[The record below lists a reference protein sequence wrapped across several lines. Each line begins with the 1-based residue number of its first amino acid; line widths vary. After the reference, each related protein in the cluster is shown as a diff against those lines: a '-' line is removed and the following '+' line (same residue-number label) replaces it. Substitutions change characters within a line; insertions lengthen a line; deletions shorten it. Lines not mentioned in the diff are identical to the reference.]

1 MTSAAVEATA
11 HDTGEAHVHR
21 GPTPR
26 PLGPQRRRLA
36 ALALPAVAAI
46 LARVL
51 TGPHTIDDAYI
62 TFRYARN
69 FAEGLGLVYNP
80 GEWVLG
86 TTAPLWAVVLASG
99 YKLGFTDLPWL
110 ATCVSAV
117 CDAATVTL
125 LVRCALAMGW
135 RPTGAALIGLAWAL
149 NPMSIAFATG
159 GMETSL
165 FVLLSLVVLGLA
177 ARASGHFL
185 SHSESGVSPRG
196 MLHASRLAAA
206 ARLHCECQHNRKGI
220 PLLSSR
226 AAAIGRLHRRMWDSL
241 PFAAGLAAV
250 AVLVRP
256 EGVLLAVV
264 VVAWTWLTYRRQTAL
279 AALAAATP
287 MALGA
292 LTFWLRY
299 GSPLPNSVA
308 AKQVAYLQ
316 TWPFENAVA
325 LLLQAGLP
333 GWSTFLL
340 AQLPAA
346 LGLGLALLG
355 LGALAGLIRRAVPWL
370 QRQSVPW
377 LPFAAF
383 ATLYIAFYVVV
394 GLRGVRLFPWYL
406 VPIEPFYLLG
416 AVAGFA
422 ALTGRGSLARTG
434 PAAESSPARSVVRG
448 TSWLPAL
455 LVLWQLPAVDWRQ
468 PLLPVGENHARE
480 QVMLD
485 VGSGLA
491 DSLPPTAVIAAPEI
505 GALGYAS
512 NLRILDTVG
521 LVSPVAI
528 PYYPL
533 PRDQVLTDNAIPAR
547 LIVDQK
553 PDVVVTLDAFAQ
565 RSLLL
570 DEAFQRD
577 YVLERSIPASVW
589 QSAELLVFRR
599 ATARQLTPR

>member
-1 MTSAAVEATA
+1 MTSAVVAWPAEPAAVAPPDRQPGLDWR
-11 HDTGEAHVHR
+11 HIVVF
-21 GPTPR
+21 
-26 PLGPQRRRLA
+26 
-36 ALALPAVAAI
+36 ALPALVALI
-46 LARVL
+46 ARLL
-51 TGPHTIDDAYI
+51 TGPHAIDDAYI

-86 TTAPLWAVVLASG
+86 TTAPLWAVVLAGG

-110 ATCVSAV
+110 ATFVSAV
-117 CDAATVTL
+117 CDAATVAL
-125 LVRCALAMGW
+125 LVRIALGMGW
-135 RPTGAALIGLAWAL
+135 RPLGATLIGLAWAL

-165 FVLLSLVVLGLA
+165 FVLLSLTVLGLA
-177 ARASGHFL
+177 AQRTHL
-185 SHSESGVSPRG
+185 
-196 MLHASRLAAA
+196 
-206 ARLHCECQHNRKGI
+206 
-220 PLLSSR
+220 PL
-226 AAAIGRLHRRMWDSL
+226 
-241 PFAAGLAAV
+241 AAGLAGA
-250 AVLVRP
+250 AMLVRP
-256 EGVLLAVV
+256 EGALLAAVV
-264 VVAWTWLTYRRQTAL
+264 VGWTFLSRRSQTVL
-279 AALAAATP
+279 VALAAATP
-287 MALGA
+287 MAIGG
-292 LTFWLRY
+292 LTFWLGY

-316 TWPFENAVA
+316 AWPFENAVA

-333 GWSTFLL
+333 GWSTYLL

-355 LGALAGLIRRAVPWL
+355 LGALVMLIRRAVPWL
-370 QRQSVPW
+370 QERSLPW

-383 ATLYIAFYVVV
+383 AALYVGFYVSV
-394 GLRGVRLFPWYL
+394 GLHGVRLFPWYL

-416 AVAGFA
+416 AAAG
-422 ALTGRGSLARTG
+422 LARF
-434 PAAESSPARSVVRG
+434 ARSGRV
-448 TSWLPAL
+448 SWLAAL

-468 PLLPVGENHARE
+468 PLLPAGENHARE

-485 VGSGLA
+485 VGYGLA

-521 LVSPVAI
+521 LISPVAI

-533 PRDQVLTDNAIPAR
+533 PREQVLTDNAIPAH
-547 LIVDQK
+547 LIIDQK

-565 RSLLL
+565 RSLLP

-589 QSAELLVFRR
+589 QSAELLVYRR
-599 ATARQLTPR
+599 VTAGDK

>member
-1 MTSAAVEATA
+1 M
-11 HDTGEAHVHR
+11 
-21 GPTPR
+21 
-26 PLGPQRRRLA
+26 
-36 ALALPAVAAI
+36 
-46 LARVL
+46 L
-51 TGPHTIDDAYI
+51 TGPHAIDDAYI

-69 FAEGLGLVYNP
+69 LAEGLGLVYNP

-86 TTAPLWAVVLASG
+86 TTAPLWAVLLAGG
-99 YKLGFTDLPWL
+99 YKLGITDLPWL
-110 ATCVSAV
+110 ATSVAAV
-117 CDAATVTL
+117 CDAASVAL

-135 RPTGAALIGLAWAL
+135 RPLGAAFVGLAWAV

-159 GMETSL
+159 GMETSF
-165 FVLLSLVVLGLA
+165 FVLLSLVTLGLA
-177 ARASGHFL
+177 AT
-185 SHSESGVSPRG
+185 
-196 MLHASRLAAA
+196 
-206 ARLHCECQHNRKGI
+206 RKNAPMG
-220 PLLSSR
+220 
-226 AAAIGRLHRRMWDSL
+226 
-241 PFAAGLAAV
+241 AGLAGV
-250 AVLVRP
+250 AMLVRP
-256 EGVLLAVV
+256 EGALLAAVV
-264 VVAWTWLTYRRQTAL
+264 VGWTWLTRRSQTVL

-292 LTFWLRY
+292 LTFWQRY

-316 TWPFENAVA
+316 AWPFENAVA

-333 GWSTFLL
+333 GWSTYLL

-346 LGLGLALLG
+346 VGLGLALFG
-355 LGALAGLIRRAVPWL
+355 LGALAVLIHRGLPWL
-370 QRQSVPW
+370 QHRSLPW

-383 ATLYIAFYVVV
+383 ATLYIAFYVAV

-416 AVAGFA
+416 AAAGLA
-422 ALTGRGSLARTG
+422 ALTGRGPFALAG
-434 PAAESSPARSVVRG
+434 SAGESPAARSALG
-448 TSWLPAL
+448 GSSWLAAL

-468 PLLPVGENHARE
+468 PLLPAGENHARE

-485 VGSGLA
+485 VGHGLA

-512 NLRILDTVG
+512 NRRILDTVG
-521 LVSPVAI
+521 LVSPEAI

-533 PRDQVLTDNAIPAR
+533 PREQVLTDNAIPAR
-547 LIVDQK
+547 LIVDRQ

-565 RSLLL
+565 RSLLP

-577 YVLERSIPASVW
+577 YVLERSYPASVW
-589 QSAELLVFRR
+589 QSEELLVFRR
-599 ATARQLTPR
+599 VFRRGD